1 MPEMCLNQKIY
12 QKISQLY
19 LNSKIK
25 QTLVIIT
32 IQFPNDDWNNDDQLL
47 SDMLDWQKASS
58 QHHRKT

>member
-47 SDMLDWQKASS
+47 PDMLDWQKASS

>member
-32 IQFPNDDWNNDDQLL
+32 IQFPNDDWNKDDQLL
-47 SDMLDWQKASS
+47 SDMFDWQKVSS
-58 QHHRKT
+58 QHHRQT